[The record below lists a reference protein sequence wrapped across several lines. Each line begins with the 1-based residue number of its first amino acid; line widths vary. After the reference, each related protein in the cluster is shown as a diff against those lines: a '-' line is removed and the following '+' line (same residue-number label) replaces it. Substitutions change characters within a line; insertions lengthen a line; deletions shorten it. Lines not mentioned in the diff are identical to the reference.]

1 MDRLDHGDKMHT
13 SPHGYIGAGWAPN
26 ITFAS
31 AQLFWF
37 FLRLLLLR
45 SHNAICQFE
54 TKNGGCR
61 LRAGCVM
68 ELSTLDII
76 DQCILNAA
84 W

>member
-37 FLRLLLLR
+37 FFKIIAVTFSQCNLSVRNVKWRLPSQSWLCYEAK
-45 SHNAICQFE
+45 HP
-54 TKNGGCR
+54 
-61 LRAGCVM
+61 
-68 ELSTLDII
+68 
-76 DQCILNAA
+76 
-84 W
+84 